1 MKKNILLVQSL
12 VLLSAVATLPLLGG
26 KTKNRNQKP
35 QYAQKNQQK
44 QKSQQPKQFTF
55 TQTQQPITEE
65 KNQQQIETPTNHF
78 QSEEQQLN
86 NYFEI
91 VKNPLYN
98 PEAHKQCT
106 STQTEQPVIAEKAP
120 VVAVS
125 HQQLMNELTASTI
138 FQSKRMQH
146 ASPSANEYHPIETET
161 VDFNMSQF
169 FDEPGVDLG
178 EPYITQEITPENLL
192 KSETEIINISLPEC
206 MQNNNNN
213 NNLEATSINPE
224 LLQSVMLPTEDK
236 GLTWLEKIAYY
247 TSTKH
252 QVVQSIIKQLEN
264 RTFDASNRT
273 AIDIFTEAVTTATNN
288 SDVQSLATIADLCSK
303 NYPQTIRLFDDVVA
317 QQASGFLT
325 THYMTELTRANAT
338 MQGKRQE
345 HIKEWT
351 VETAACV
358 KAMSDLITNYNQKV
372 KNIADNYHNSIE
384 QEEARIK
391 TLRTQVSTFSLL
403 NKQTREN
410 SATVLTSNKL
420 DRPTNKF
427 AKTMMESESRLNY
440 LAKVAQDMPQI
451 LTFEVKTKCLAAL
464 DEKK

>member
-55 TQTQQPITEE
+55 TQTQQPVTEE
-65 KNQQQIETPTNHF
+65 KKQQQIET
-78 QSEEQQLN
+78 
-86 NYFEI
+86 
-91 VKNPLYN
+91 
-98 PEAHKQCT
+98 A
-106 STQTEQPVIAEKAP
+106 TQTEQPVVEEKAP
-120 VVAVS
+120 VVEVS

-178 EPYITQEITPENLL
+178 EPYITQEITPENLF

-206 MQNNNNN
+206 MQNNN

-264 RTFDASNRT
+264 KTFDASNRT

-338 MQGKRQE
+338 MQSKRQE
-345 HIKEWT
+345 HVKEWT

-358 KAMSDLITNYNQKV
+358 KAMSDLITNYNQKI

-391 TLRTQVSTFSLL
+391 TLRT
-403 NKQTREN
+403 
-410 SATVLTSNKL
+410 
-420 DRPTNKF
+420 
-427 AKTMMESESRLNY
+427 
-440 LAKVAQDMPQI
+440 
-451 LTFEVKTKCLAAL
+451 
-464 DEKK
+464 

>member
-35 QYAQKNQQK
+35 QYAQKKQQK

-55 TQTQQPITEE
+55 TQTQQPVTEE
-65 KNQQQIETPTNHF
+65 KKQQQIET
-78 QSEEQQLN
+78 
-86 NYFEI
+86 
-91 VKNPLYN
+91 
-98 PEAHKQCT
+98 A
-106 STQTEQPVIAEKAP
+106 TQTEQPVVEEKAP
-120 VVAVS
+120 VVEVS

-206 MQNNNNN
+206 MKNN

-264 RTFDASNRT
+264 KTFDASNRT

-325 THYMTELTRANAT
+325 T
-338 MQGKRQE
+338 
-345 HIKEWT
+345 
-351 VETAACV
+351 
-358 KAMSDLITNYNQKV
+358 
-372 KNIADNYHNSIE
+372 
-384 QEEARIK
+384 
-391 TLRTQVSTFSLL
+391 
-403 NKQTREN
+403 
-410 SATVLTSNKL
+410 
-420 DRPTNKF
+420 
-427 AKTMMESESRLNY
+427 
-440 LAKVAQDMPQI
+440 
-451 LTFEVKTKCLAAL
+451 
-464 DEKK
+464 